1 MPKNCFTIC
10 IDMDDTIE
18 DLLPA
23 WLKWL
28 SGEYHLERTVD
39 DVTGWDI
46 LGLFPFL
53 TPEQI
58 YAPLFSA
65 DFWKN
70 VKPKE
75 DAIYYIK
82 KLIEDGHDVYVC
94 TASHYSSVDHKMRE
108 VLEKHFPFIDYR
120 HIIVAYNKQ
129 MIKCDIMID
138 DGIHNLVGG
147 DYLKILYNAK
157 HNAMCDCESEHIR
170 RASSWEEIYNIVKDL
185 DWIYSCKGFQ
195 TIDY

>member
-58 YAPLFSA
+58 YARLLS
-65 DFWKN
+65 
-70 VKPKE
+70 
-75 DAIYYIK
+75 I
-82 KLIEDGHDVYVC
+82 
-94 TASHYSSVDHKMRE
+94 S
-108 VLEKHFPFIDYR
+108 
-120 HIIVAYNKQ
+120 
-129 MIKCDIMID
+129 
-138 DGIHNLVGG
+138 
-147 DYLKILYNAK
+147 
-157 HNAMCDCESEHIR
+157 
-170 RASSWEEIYNIVKDL
+170 
-185 DWIYSCKGFQ
+185 
-195 TIDY
+195 